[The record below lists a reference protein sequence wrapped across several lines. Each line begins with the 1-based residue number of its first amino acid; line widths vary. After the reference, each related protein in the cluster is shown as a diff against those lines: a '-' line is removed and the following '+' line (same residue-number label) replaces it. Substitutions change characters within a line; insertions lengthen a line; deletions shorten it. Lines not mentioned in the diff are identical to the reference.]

1 VDQFSQISL
10 RLGLTVL
17 LALSLD
23 ACVKTSSQSVL
34 KPRLQP
40 LPQDPLIQVYFNHSE
55 ASVYPEPYRQSLR
68 FGDNLEQIIIDTIAQ
83 GTSTIDVAV
92 QEFRLPN
99 IAQALVERH
108 QAGVQVRVILENTY
122 RRPWS
127 SLTSTEIQQL
137 PEREKNR
144 YQEFILLADL
154 NRDGTVSPEE
164 SRQRDALI
172 VLENAGIPIIDD
184 TEDGSTGTGLMHH
197 KFMVVDGKNIIITSA
212 NWTTSDVHGD
222 FQSLE
227 SQGNANNLLKIE
239 SAKLAQLLTQEF
251 NLMWGD
257 GVGKKKDSLFGI
269 NKPFRGHETIVVG
282 NTPLT
287 VQFSPT
293 SQKQP
298 WQNSTNGLI
307 EQQLQKAAQSFNF
320 AFFVFSSQAIVITL
334 EKKHQNQVLI
344 QGLIDPDFAYRS
356 YSEGLDMMGI
366 ALVNKCR
373 YEAENHPWKQP
384 ISTVGIPNLYP
395 SDRLHHKFGIIDGKI
410 VITGSHNWTEAAN
423 TQNDETLIVIENPII
438 AHHFQRE
445 FERLYQ
451 NSALGIPNWLLTK
464 VEKDLKACGGSIAK
478 KSTSNKAVNPLKSAA
493 SGVKIN
499 LNTATQEELETLPGV
514 GAKLAQNIIAAR
526 QKKPFTS
533 LEDLD
538 QVSGVGQK
546 LLEKISDRVTW

>member
-1 VDQFSQISL
+1 MDQFSRISL
-10 RLGLTVL
+10 RLSFTVL

-40 LPQDPLIQVYFNHSE
+40 LPQDPLVQVYFNHSE
-55 ASVYPEPYRQSLR
+55 ASVYPEPYRKFVR

-137 PEREKNR
+137 PEREKDR

-154 NRDGTVSPEE
+154 NRDGTVSSQE
-164 SRQRDALI
+164 SQQRDALI

-184 TEDGSTGTGLMHH
+184 TEDGSKGTGLMHH

-239 SAKLAQLLTQEF
+239 SAKLAQLLTKEF

-257 GVGKKKDSLFGI
+257 GVSKKKDSLFGI
-269 NKPFRGHETIVVG
+269 KKPFRGDQTILVG
-282 NTPLT
+282 NIPVT

-293 SQKQP
+293 SGKQP

-307 EQQLQKAAQSFNF
+307 EQQLQKATQSFNF
-320 AFFVFSSQAIVITL
+320 ALFVFSSQAIVNTL

-366 ALVNKCR
+366 ALVNQCR

-384 ISTVGIPNLYP
+384 ISTIGIPNLYP

-423 TQNDETLIVIENPII
+423 TQNDETLIVIRNPTV
-438 AHHFQRE
+438 ADHFQRE

-451 NSALGIPNWLLTK
+451 NSALGIPSWLLTK
-464 VEKDLKACGGSIAK
+464 IEKDLKACGGSITT
-478 KSTSNKAVNPLKSAA
+478 KSANSKAVETVN
-493 SGVKIN
+493 SGSSSLKIN
-499 LNTATQEELETLPGV
+499 LNTATQAELETLPGV

-533 LEDLD
+533 LQDLD
-538 QVSGVGQK
+538 QVSGVGPK

>member
-1 VDQFSQISL
+1 MNKFSQISL
-10 RLGLTVL
+10 RLGLTL
-17 LALSLD
+17 LWAGGLG
-23 ACVKTSSQSVL
+23 ACVKTSSPSVL
-34 KPRLQP
+34 KPRLDS
-40 LPQDPLIQVYFNHSE
+40 LEQDALIQVYFNHSE

-68 FGDNLEQIIIDTIAQ
+68 FGDNLEQVIIDTIHQ

-108 QAGVQVRVILENTY
+108 QAGVKIRVIVENTY

-127 SLTSTEIQQL
+127 QLTAADIQQL
-137 PEREKNR
+137 AEREQER
-144 YQEFILLADL
+144 YQEFRLLADI
-154 NRDGTVSPEE
+154 NQDGKVSSEE
-164 SRQRDALI
+164 SRQRDALML
-172 VLENAGIPIIDD
+172 LENAGIPIVDD
-184 TEDGSTGTGLMHH
+184 REDGSKGSGLMHH
-197 KFMVVDGKNIIITSA
+197 KFMVVDGKNVIITSA

-222 FQSLE
+222 FKTLE
-227 SQGNANNLLKIE
+227 SKGNANNLLKIE
-239 SAKLAQLLTQEF
+239 SSKLSQLMTQEF

-269 NKPFRGHETIVVG
+269 NKPFRGHQTILVG
-282 NTPLT
+282 NTPIT
-287 VQFSPT
+287 IQFSPT

-307 EQQLQKAAQSFNF
+307 QQELQKAQQSFDF
-320 AFFVFSSQAIVITL
+320 ALFVFSEQKIVNTL
-334 EKKHQNQVLI
+334 ENKHQNQVLI
-344 QGLIDPDFAYRS
+344 QGLIDPSFAYRS

-366 ALVNKCR
+366 SLVNQCR
-373 YEAENHPWKQP
+373 YQAENKPWKQP
-384 ISTVGIPNLYP
+384 ISTVGSPNLPP
-395 SDRLHHKFGIIDGKI
+395 SDRLHHKFGIIDHKI

-423 TQNDETLIVIENPII
+423 TQNDETLIII
-438 AHHFQRE
+438 NNTTVATHFKRE

-451 NSALGIPNWLLTK
+451 NSALGIPTWLLTK
-464 VEKDLKACGGSIAK
+464 VEKDLKACGGSIAI
-478 KSTSNKAVNPLKSAA
+478 KSNSSQSVKPLNSGS

-499 LNTATQEELETLPGV
+499 LNTATQAELETLPGV

-538 QVSGVGQK
+538 QVSGVGPK
-546 LLEKISDRVTW
+546 LLEKIRDRITW

>member
-1 VDQFSQISL
+1 MNKFSQISL
-10 RLGLTVL
+10 RLGLTL
-17 LALSLD
+17 LWAGGLG
-23 ACVKTSSQSVL
+23 ACVKTSSPSVL
-34 KPRLQP
+34 KPRLDS
-40 LPQDPLIQVYFNHSE
+40 LEQDALIQVYFNHSE

-68 FGDNLEQIIIDTIAQ
+68 FGDNLEQVIIDTIHQ

-108 QAGVQVRVILENTY
+108 QAGVKIRVIVENTY

-127 SLTSTEIQQL
+127 QLTAADIQQL
-137 PEREKNR
+137 AEREQER
-144 YQEFILLADL
+144 YQEFRLLADI
-154 NRDGTVSPEE
+154 NQDGKVSSEE
-164 SRQRDALI
+164 SQQRDALML
-172 VLENAGIPIIDD
+172 LENAGIPIVDD
-184 TEDGSTGTGLMHH
+184 REDGSKGSGLMHH
-197 KFMVVDGKNIIITSA
+197 KFMVVDGKNVIITSA

-222 FQSLE
+222 FKTLE
-227 SQGNANNLLKIE
+227 STGNANNLLKIE
-239 SAKLAQLLTQEF
+239 SSKLAKLVTQEF

-269 NKPFRGHETIVVG
+269 NKPFRGHQTILVG
-282 NTPLT
+282 NTPVT
-287 VQFSPT
+287 IQFSPT

-307 EQQLQKAAQSFNF
+307 QQELQKAQQSFDF
-320 AFFVFSSQAIVITL
+320 ALFVFSEQKIVNTL
-334 EKKHQNQVLI
+334 ENKHQNQVLI
-344 QGLIDPDFAYRS
+344 QGLIDPSFAYRS

-366 ALVNKCR
+366 SLVNQCR
-373 YEAENHPWKQP
+373 YEAENKPWKQP
-384 ISTVGIPNLYP
+384 ISTVGSPNLPP
-395 SDRLHHKFGIIDGKI
+395 SDRLHHKFGIIDHKI

-423 TQNDETLIVIENPII
+423 TQNDETLIII
-438 AHHFQRE
+438 NNTTVATHFKRE

-451 NSALGIPNWLLTK
+451 NSALGIPTWLLTK
-464 VEKDLKACGGSIAK
+464 VEKDLKACGGSIAT
-478 KSTSNKAVNPLKSAA
+478 TSNSSQSVKTLNSGS

-538 QVSGVGQK
+538 QVSGVGPK
-546 LLEKISDRVTW
+546 LLEKIRDRITW

>member
-1 VDQFSQISL
+1 M
-10 RLGLTVL
+10 
-17 LALSLD
+17 
-23 ACVKTSSQSVL
+23 
-34 KPRLQP
+34 
-40 LPQDPLIQVYFNHSE
+40 
-55 ASVYPEPYRQSLR
+55 
-68 FGDNLEQIIIDTIAQ
+68 
-83 GTSTIDVAV
+83 
-92 QEFRLPN
+92 
-99 IAQALVERH
+99 ERH

-127 SLTSTEIQQL
+127 SLKFTEIQQL
-137 PEREKNR
+137 PEREKDR

-154 NRDGTVSPEE
+154 NRDGTVSSEE
-164 SRQRDALI
+164 SQQRDALI
-172 VLENAGIPIIDD
+172 LLENAGIPIVDD
-184 TEDGSTGTGLMHH
+184 TEDGSKGTGLMHH
-197 KFMVVDGKNIIITSA
+197 KFMVVDSKNIIITSA

-222 FQSLE
+222 FQALE

-239 SAKLAQLLTQEF
+239 NAKLAQLLTQEF
-251 NLMWGD
+251 DLMWGD

-269 NKPFRGHETIVVG
+269 EKPFRGNQTILVG
-282 NTPLT
+282 NIPVT

-293 SQKQP
+293 SGKQP

-307 EQQLQKAAQSFNF
+307 EQQLQKATQSFNF
-320 AFFVFSSQAIVITL
+320 ALFVFSSQAIVNTL

-366 ALVNKCR
+366 ALVNQCR

-384 ISTVGIPNLYP
+384 LSTIGIPNLYP

-423 TQNDETLIVIENPII
+423 TQNDETLIVIKNQTV
-438 AHHFQRE
+438 ADHFQRE

-451 NSALGIPNWLLTK
+451 NSTLGIPSWLLTK
-464 VEKDLKACGGSIAK
+464 IEKDLKACGGSIAT
-478 KSTSNKAVNPLKSAA
+478 KSTNSKAVETVNSA
-493 SGVKIN
+493 SSDIKIN
-499 LNTATQEELETLPGV
+499 LNTATQAELETLPGV
-514 GAKLAQNIIAAR
+514 GAKLAQNIIATR

-533 LEDLD
+533 LKDLD
-538 QVSGVGQK
+538 QMPGVGPK